1 MTVQRKFSKKKKR
14 FQNTLLQHTKLTDMQ
29 INLKLSGMYKDFF
42 SFFKIYCRYNI
53 FQMYVIAME
62 EINMVQYTCSYKM
75 FCDIE

>member
-1 MTVQRKFSKKKKR
+1 MKVQRKFSKKKKKR

-53 FQMYVIAME
+53 FQKYVIAME
-62 EINMVQYTCSYKM
+62 EINMIQYSYKM